1 MSHCI
6 ARLLDP
12 LLRLL
17 WPPPPARHRAAP
29 SPAARPV
36 HTPAPLPPRPTRAP
50 EPYYAG
56 EDSAL
61 VRPYLLAH
69 ERRAEERRRRARRR
83 TLWFAVHGIDLG
95 PRVIH
100 GIEITA

>member
-6 ARLLDP
+6 ARILDP

-17 WPPPPARHRAAP
+17 WPAPPARHRAVP
-29 SPAARPV
+29 SPAALPV
-36 HTPAPLPPRPTRAP
+36 RTSPPLPPRPTRAP
-50 EPYYAG
+50 EPYYTG

-69 ERRAEERRRRARRR
+69 EQRAEERRRRARRR
-83 TLWFAVHGIDLG
+83 TLWLAVHGIDLG